1 MSSLQAFLVAV
12 EMAERQRDAARQ
24 ALQDIR
30 RTRHAAQQ
38 QFDQLQGYAEE
49 IQDRWGTREDMVVKP
64 EVMHHQYQFMDRLGQ
79 AIGMQTGVL
88 DEQAARVQAAEQRV
102 LQAELRLASLKKVV
116 DKRRRELEQLQAR
129 REQKQT
135 DERASIQAARADR
148 RPMGE
153 EE

>member
-38 QFDQLQGYAEE
+38 QFDQLQGYAGE
-49 IQDRWGTREDMVVKP
+49 IQDRWGARENMAVKP

-88 DEQAARVQAAEQRV
+88 DEQAGRVQAAEQRL
-102 LQAELRLASLKKVV
+102 LQAELRLSSLKKVV

-135 DERASIQAARADR
+135 DERAAIQAARADR

>member
-49 IQDRWGTREDMVVKP
+49 IQDRWGAREDMVVKP

>member
-49 IQDRWGTREDMVVKP
+49 IQDRWGAREDMVVKP

-79 AIGMQTGVL
+79 AIGMQNGVL
-88 DEQAARVQAAEQRV
+88 DEQAGRVHAAEQRL

-135 DERASIQAARADR
+135 DERAAIQAARADR